1 MSLVLL
7 LGGARSGKSSL
18 AVRMAGDRAT
28 FVATATA
35 GDEEMAERI
44 ERHRAERPAGW
55 TTVEEPVT
63 LGSAL
68 SAVPDEEPVVVDCL
82 ALWVWNLVAASWEEA
97 AIEREAGAVARQAA
111 ARGGLTV
118 VVSNEVG
125 LGIVPA
131 TPLGREY
138 RDFLGTVNR
147 VFAAEA
153 DRALL
158 VVAGRGLELERV

>member
-1 MSLVLL
+1 
-7 LGGARSGKSSL
+7 
-18 AVRMAGDRAT
+18 MAGDRAT

-44 ERHRAERPAGW
+44 ERHRAERPARW
-55 TTVEEPVT
+55 TTVEEPVA

-68 SAVPDEEPVVVDCL
+68 AAVPNEETVVVDCL
-82 ALWVWNLVAASWEEA
+82 TLWVWNLVAASWEEA
-97 AIEREAGAVARQAA
+97 TIEREAGAVAGQAA

-138 RDFLGTVNR
+138 RDLLGTVNR
-147 VFAAEA
+147 VFASEA

-158 VVAGRGLELERV
+158 VVAGRGLELERI

>member
-1 MSLVLL
+1 VSLILL

-18 AVRMAGDRAT
+18 AVRLAGDRAT

-35 GDEEMAERI
+35 GDEEMEERI
-44 ERHRAERPAGW
+44 ERHRAERPAEW
-55 TTVEEPVT
+55 TTVEEPME

-68 SAVPDEEPVVVDCL
+68 AAVPDEEPVVVDCL
-82 ALWVWNLVAASWEEA
+82 TIWLSNLAAASWEEA
-97 AIEREAGAVARQAA
+97 AIEREAEAVARQAA
-111 ARGGLTV
+111 ARVGLTV

-131 TPLGREY
+131 TPLGRRY
-138 RDFLGTVNR
+138 RDLLGTVNR

-153 DRALL
+153 DRAFF

>member
-1 MSLVLL
+1 M
-7 LGGARSGKSSL
+7 
-18 AVRMAGDRAT
+18 
-28 FVATATA
+28 
-35 GDEEMAERI
+35 
-44 ERHRAERPAGW
+44 
-55 TTVEEPVT
+55 EEPVA

-68 SAVPDEEPVVVDCL
+68 AAVSAEEPVVVDCL
-82 ALWVWNLVAASWEEA
+82 TLWVWNLVAASSEEA
-97 AIEREAGAVARQAA
+97 AVEREAEAVARQAA

-138 RDFLGTVNR
+138 RDLLGTVNR

-158 VVAGRGLELERV
+158 VVAGRGLELERI

>member
-1 MSLVLL
+1 LSLVLL
-7 LGGARSGKSSL
+7 LGGARSGKSAL

-28 FVATATA
+28 LVATATA

-55 TTVEEPVT
+55 TTMEEPVA

-68 SAVPDEEPVVVDCL
+68 AAVSAEEPVVVDCL
-82 ALWVWNLVAASWEEA
+82 TLWVWNLVAASSEEA
-97 AIEREAGAVARQAA
+97 AVEREAEAVARQAA

-138 RDFLGTVNR
+138 RDLLGTVNR

-158 VVAGRGLELERV
+158 VVAGRGLELERI